1 MEEFKPKRKNTAQPA
16 QNGQSAPH
24 TRKPRTPKPQGE
36 NAANAQHKPRSR
48 RPRPAAPATA
58 EQNAAAQ
65 SIPAPRPRRPRQNQ
79 NSAAPQNGQA
89 AAPRPQGQRR
99 GRRPKNPEHLEMTPA
114 IPMHICPLG
123 GLGEVGKNIT
133 LYECQGDMILV
144 DCGLV
149 FPDAD
154 MFGVDLVIPDFTYVL
169 ENRDRIKGLFITH
182 GHEDHIGSLPYLL
195 KKFNVPIYA
204 AKLTIGLIKNK
215 LEEHGLASSAIFHEI
230 RPRQKVTLGC
240 FTVEPIHVNHSIP
253 DSHAAV
259 RRRRDRPAHDC
270 RVWPQGCAGAAGRFH
285 QRRAPGLHRH

>member
-36 NAANAQHKPRSR
+36 NAANAQHKPR
-48 RPRPAAPATA
+48 RPRPAPPATA

-89 AAPRPQGQRR
+89 AAPHPQGQRR
-99 GRRPKNPEHLEMTPA
+99 GHRPKSPEHLEMTTPA

-195 KKFNVPIYA
+195 KKFNWSYQEQA
-204 AKLTIGLIKNK
+204 RGT
-215 LEEHGLASSAIFHEI
+215 
-230 RPRQKVTLGC
+230 RPCVQ
-240 FTVEPIHVNHSIP
+240 
-253 DSHAAV
+253 
-259 RRRRDRPAHDC
+259 RDLP
-270 RVWPQGCAGAAGRFH
+270 
-285 QRRAPGLHRH
+285 